1 MPTTVLMLAIFIV
14 LSAVP
19 FWLLR
24 GKLPPFRFSSL
35 TAFALMTIVGLTIV
49 VALQWREIG
58 PLRAEVMQM
67 RRELGRL
74 TIDDPGRAQ
83 AIAVHQP
90 DVNRWRWRIYLP
102 PGGQYRFH
110 EFGGMLPP
118 RGKLDNRQWF
128 DAMQQAQYG
137 ISSGAFSSDALQGE
151 FTLDASL
158 TLVGD
163 RWRWKTHPGG
173 GESRYTFT
181 DNWPG
186 DVGRIETSDVWENV
200 QRVYDSG
207 EPILLLYLSQSDKTT
222 NASGATSHSPPKGAA
237 EGIALWL
244 EQTPP

>member
-1 MPTTVLMLAIFIV
+1 
-14 LSAVP
+14 
-19 FWLLR
+19 
-24 GKLPPFRFSSL
+24 
-35 TAFALMTIVGLTIV
+35 
-49 VALQWREIG
+49 
-58 PLRAEVMQM
+58 
-67 RRELGRL
+67 
-74 TIDDPGRAQ
+74 
-83 AIAVHQP
+83 
-90 DVNRWRWRIYLP
+90 
-102 PGGQYRFH
+102 
-110 EFGGMLPP
+110 MLPP